1 MNSWIELS
9 INLPSEGADS
19 IQLFLEPLASNGCFS
34 LNNPSSPE
42 KSRICAY
49 FSNMSDAE
57 KAREQ
62 IYRQLKDTR
71 KKSTYL
77 FTYRTRLKKIEK
89 PDYFFNWQ
97 KYFKPINIGK
107 KITIC
112 PTWIEHEPP
121 KGRTLLKIDPGMA
134 FGTGLSF
141 TTRYCL
147 DQICRIATDKT
158 NDFLDLGCGTG
169 ILSAAAKILGI
180 QTVTAVDNDPEAIE
194 ATWKN
199 LKLNDLE
206 YGCSV
211 IHSNIE
217 ELTLNKQFS
226 LVAANLQ
233 LGIIKQNKAQIDK
246 LVQINGCLLVSG
258 VLWAQRD
265 KLLDLYKEW
274 TLINIKHGRKKEW
287 AGFCFRKNPAE
298 KQI

>member
-1 MNSWIELS
+1 MNSWTELS
-9 INLPSEGADS
+9 INLPSERADS

-49 FSNMSDAE
+49 FSNMLDAE
-57 KAREQ
+57 KARKQ
-62 IYRQLKDTR
+62 IFRQLKDTR
-71 KKSTYL
+71 KKSTYP

-89 PDYFFNWQ
+89 SDYFFRWQ
-97 KYFKPINIGK
+97 KYFRPINIGK
-107 KITIC
+107 VLTVC
-112 PTWIEHEPP
+112 PTWISHKPT
-121 KGRTLLKIDPGMA
+121 KGRTLLSIDPGMA

-147 DQICRIATDKT
+147 NQICRIVTDKT

-169 ILSAAAKILGI
+169 ILSAAARILGI

-199 LKLNDLE
+199 LKLNNLE

-226 LVAANLQ
+226 FVAANLQ
-233 LGIIKQNKAQIDK
+233 LGIINQNKAQIDK
-246 LVQINGCLLVSG
+246 LVQKNGYLLVSG
-258 VLWAQRD
+258 ILCSQED
-265 KLLDLYKEW
+265 EFLDVFCEW
-274 TLINIKHGRKKEW
+274 EILNIKHDRKKEW
-287 AGFCFRKNPAE
+287 AGFCLRKNPAE
-298 KQI
+298 KQL